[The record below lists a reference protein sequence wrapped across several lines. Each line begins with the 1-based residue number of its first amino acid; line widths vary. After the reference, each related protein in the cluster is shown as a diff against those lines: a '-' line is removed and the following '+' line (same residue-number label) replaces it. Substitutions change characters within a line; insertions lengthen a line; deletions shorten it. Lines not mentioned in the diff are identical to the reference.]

1 MSPILKGLGYGI
13 AAFVFILVMAS
24 SEGFEIN
31 GMVILLSLVF
41 PVMIGIGV
49 WSHASKN
56 K

>member
-1 MSPILKGLGYGI
+1 MSPVLKGFGYGM
-13 AAFVFILVMAS
+13 AGFVFILVMATG
-24 SEGFEIN
+24 EGFEIN